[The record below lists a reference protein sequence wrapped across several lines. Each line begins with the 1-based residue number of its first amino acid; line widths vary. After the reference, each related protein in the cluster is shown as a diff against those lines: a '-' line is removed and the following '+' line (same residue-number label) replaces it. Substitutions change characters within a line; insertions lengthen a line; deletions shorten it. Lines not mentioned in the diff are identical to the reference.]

1 MVDAGADRASGRLA
15 AALLPGTPV
24 EVRTRFDD
32 TWSPGFEVVDQ
43 DDDGYRLR
51 RLSDQSLLPVPI
63 PTADVRRAR
72 KRETWWV

>member
-1 MVDAGADRASGRLA
+1 MVDAGADRASGRPT

-32 TWSPGFEVVDQ
+32 TWSAGFEVVDQ

-63 PTADVRRAR
+63 PPADVRKER